1 VWNHSD
7 RPDDFKN
14 SPTGKP
20 EKGCV

>member
-7 RPDDFKN
+7 RPNDFKN